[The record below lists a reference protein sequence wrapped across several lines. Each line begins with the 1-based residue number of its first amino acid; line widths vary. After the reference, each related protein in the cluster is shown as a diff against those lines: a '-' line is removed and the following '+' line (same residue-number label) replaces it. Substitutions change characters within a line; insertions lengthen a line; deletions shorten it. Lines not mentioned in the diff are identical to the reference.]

1 MTKQEFESRL
11 EDGKAVSV
19 EQYRVIEYV
28 YMYHPAIDAV
38 RGKDQIAILYNMFG
52 MTVIND
58 MYPRA
63 ARAEKVEKVEKDLAA
78 ARSKVVELTRLL
90 DHLKAG
96 EWPDV
101 PDVTDVN

>member
-1 MTKQEFESRL
+1 MTKQEFENRL
-11 EDGKAVSV
+11 EDGKTVTR
-19 EQYRVIEYV
+19 EQYKVIEYV

-38 RGKDQIAILYNMFG
+38 RGKDQIASLYNMFG
-52 MTVIND
+52 MAVIND

-63 ARAEKVEKVEKDLAA
+63 ARAEKVEKDLAA

-101 PDVTDVN
+101 PGVTDVN

>member
-11 EDGKAVSV
+11 EDGKTVTG
-19 EQYRVIEYV
+19 EQYKVIEYV

-38 RGKDQIAILYNMFG
+38 RGKDQIAILYDMFG
-52 MTVIND
+52 MTVIKD

-63 ARAEKVEKVEKDLAA
+63 AKAEKMEKAIAA
-78 ARSKVVELTRLL
+78 ARSKVVELTRQL
-90 DHLKAG
+90 DWLKAG

-101 PDVTDVN
+101 PGVTDVN

>member
-11 EDGKAVSV
+11 EDGKAVSG

-38 RGKDQIAILYNMFG
+38 RGKDQIASLYNMFG
-52 MTVIND
+52 MAVIKD

-63 ARAEKVEKVEKDLAA
+63 AKAEKVEKALGA
-78 ARSKVVELTRLL
+78 ARSKVVELKQLL
-90 DHLKAG
+90 DWLKVG

-101 PDVTDVN
+101 PDVTDDN